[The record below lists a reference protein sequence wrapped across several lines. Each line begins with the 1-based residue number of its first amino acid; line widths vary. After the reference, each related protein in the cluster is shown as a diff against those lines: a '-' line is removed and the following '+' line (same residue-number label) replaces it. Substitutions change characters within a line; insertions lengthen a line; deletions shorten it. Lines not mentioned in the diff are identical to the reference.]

1 MADRIPPAGPS
12 CREYHRDLFGDLER
26 SDSEIRRLIA
36 REYERLQ
43 DTIQLVAAENR
54 CSRAVLGA
62 LGSIVQNKTTEGTPG
77 KRLHGGCAIVD
88 RIEQLAV
95 ARAKRAFGAK
105 YANVQPHSGTTAN
118 QIVLAAVLNK
128 GDRIL
133 SMATLHGGH
142 FSHGY
147 IDSLTAKL
155 FHIEEYCVDRETLL
169 LDYERIA
176 EQARRFRPRLLI
188 CGASAYTRIIDFA
201 ELRKIADKVGAYLLA
216 DVSHI
221 SSLII
226 AGAHPSPIDYA
237 HFTTTSTYKPGGPRG
252 GLILMGNDFDTRV
265 NTRGGLVPLW
275 KLIDKTTFPGLQ
287 GTPYLNNIAGKAV
300 FFREMLSR
308 QYKVR
313 QFKIIENAKRLAA
326 NLVSRG
332 YCLLTGGTDNHML
345 LVNVAKSCNGLTGL
359 IAQKALEECG
369 IVTDKM
375 LLPYDAKGPDITSG
389 LRLGTPIV
397 TRNGM
402 GLAEMDELAEII
414 DAVLKRMKPLGD
426 SHYRLDGTFTRRIRR
441 QTKTIASKFPM
452 R

>member
-1 MADRIPPAGPS
+1 MAAERGIGRLSA
-12 CREYHRDLFGDLER
+12 REYHTGLLDILEQTDGR
-26 SDSEIRRLIA
+26 TCRLI
-36 REYERLQ
+36 RGEYERLQ
-43 DTIQLVAAENR
+43 NTIQLVAAENR

-95 ARAKRAFGAK
+95 ARAKLAFKAK

-118 QIVLAAVLNK
+118 QIVLAAILNK

-155 FHIEEYCVDRETLL
+155 FHIEEYYVDRETFL

-176 EQARRFRPRLLI
+176 DQARKFKPRLII
-188 CGASAYTRIIDFA
+188 CGASAYTRVIDFA
-201 ELRKIADKVGAYLLA
+201 KLRRIADKVGAFLLA
-216 DVSHI
+216 DISHI
-221 SSLII
+221 SSLVI
-226 AGAHPSPIDYA
+226 AGAHPSPINDA

-252 GLILMGNDFDTRV
+252 GLILMGNSFDRTLSINGKR
-265 NTRGGLVPLW
+265 LPLW
-275 KLIDKTTFPGLQ
+275 QHIDRTTFPGLQ
-287 GTPYLNNIAGKAV
+287 GTPYLNNIAAKAV
-300 FFREMLSR
+300 FFKETLSR
-308 QYKVR
+308 QYRAR
-313 QFKIIENAKRLAA
+313 QFKVIKNAKRLAA
-326 NLVSRG
+326 NLARLG
-332 YCLLTGGTDNHML
+332 YCLLTGGTDNHMIL
-345 LVNVAKSCNGLTGL
+345 MDVAKSRNGLTGQT
-359 IAQKALEECG
+359 AQAVLERCG

-375 LLPYDAKGPDITSG
+375 LLPYDTADPSVTSG

-397 TRNGM
+397 TGNGM
-402 GLAEMDELAEII
+402 GLAEMDELAEMI
-414 DAVLKRMKPLGD
+414 DAILKQAKPLSD
-426 SHYRLDGTFTRRIRR
+426 SRYGLEESFARRMRR
-441 QTKTIASKFPM
+441 QAETIAYRFPM